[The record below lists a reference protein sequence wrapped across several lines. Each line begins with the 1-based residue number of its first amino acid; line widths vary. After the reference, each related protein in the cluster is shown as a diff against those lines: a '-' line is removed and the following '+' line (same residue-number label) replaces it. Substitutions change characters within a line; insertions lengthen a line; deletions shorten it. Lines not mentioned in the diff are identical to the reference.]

1 MHYCKIINLILDKSR
16 LIIMNKLKSLNSRSI
31 SFAVLVITS
40 FAAFST
46 LNTSAAQ
53 AQNLP
58 SNRMRNRVRD
68 TGSSLPIKTNGNQI
82 TGQGS
87 ASIGSSGYGAA
98 TNYSANANGTAT
110 SPTNTANISTVDLI
124 KTPGGVAVPAASVSK
139 YGTVAN
145 QQSTAGNVEGTGKSA
160 STITAEVGRVTFG
173 NQTEA
178 KVTGARTAEVT
189 TSSSASMDSATNK
202 GNATGT
208 FFFRGRN

>member
-1 MHYCKIINLILDKSR
+1 
-16 LIIMNKLKSLNSRSI
+16 MNKLKTLNSRSI

-46 LNTSAAQ
+46 LNTSDAQ

-68 TGSSLPIKTNGNQI
+68 TGSLPIQTTGNQI

-110 SPTNTANISTVDLI
+110 SPTNTANTSTIDLI

-139 YGTVAN
+139 YGTVAT
-145 QQSTAGNVEGTGKSA
+145 QQSTAGNIEGSGKSA
-160 STITAEVGRVTFG
+160 STITAEVGKVTFG

-178 KVTGARTAEVT
+178 KVTGAKVAEVT

-208 FFFRGRN
+208 FFFRGSR

>member
-1 MHYCKIINLILDKSR
+1 
-16 LIIMNKLKSLNSRSI
+16 MNKLKTLNSRSI

-40 FAAFST
+40 FFAVST
-46 LNTSAAQ
+46 LNTSDAQ

-68 TGSSLPIKTNGNQI
+68 TGSLPIQTTGNQI

-110 SPTNTANISTVDLI
+110 SPTNTANTSTIDLI

-139 YGTVAN
+139 YGTVAT
-145 QQSTAGNVEGTGKSA
+145 QQSTAGNIEGSGKSA
-160 STITAEVGRVTFG
+160 STITAEVGKVTFG

-178 KVTGARTAEVT
+178 KVTGAKTAEVT

-208 FFFRGRN
+208 FFFRGSR